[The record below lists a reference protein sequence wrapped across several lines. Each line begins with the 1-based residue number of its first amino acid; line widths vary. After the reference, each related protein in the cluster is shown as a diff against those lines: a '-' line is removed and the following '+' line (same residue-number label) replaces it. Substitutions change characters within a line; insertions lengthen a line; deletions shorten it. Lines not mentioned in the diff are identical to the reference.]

1 MMTKS
6 SRLAFSASARITS
19 LSKAF
24 KRQPNVTIS
33 GPLPTGRNIG
43 ETHTTFQFWKRI
55 TMSDP
60 KTGAVC
66 SLHDPLV
73 VQVLD
78 RLHTEADSQRLAFVP
93 VGIGLAVDWLLG
105 RNPSTTE
112 MADRMKDLYIPI
124 TREQGQFV
132 YLVARAVGARRVVEF
147 GTSLAISTIYEAAAV
162 RDNGGGLVI
171 GSEIEPS
178 KLSRAQANVDEARL
192 TSYVEIRPGDA
203 LETLRD
209 SGGPVDLVL
218 LDGWKDLYVP
228 VLEILAPQLRSG
240 AIVLADNIHTFPRAL
255 APYLEWVRDISNGFQ
270 SVTLPLGHGTEFSVR
285 L

>member
-1 MMTKS
+1 
-6 SRLAFSASARITS
+6 
-19 LSKAF
+19 
-24 KRQPNVTIS
+24 
-33 GPLPTGRNIG
+33 
-43 ETHTTFQFWKRI
+43 
-55 TMSDP
+55 
-60 KTGAVC
+60 
-66 SLHDPLV
+66 
-73 VQVLD
+73 
-78 RLHTEADSQRLAFVP
+78 
-93 VGIGLAVDWLLG
+93 
-105 RNPSTTE
+105 
-112 MADRMKDLYIPI
+112 
-124 TREQGQFV
+124 
-132 YLVARAVGARRVVEF
+132 
-147 GTSLAISTIYEAAAV
+147 
-162 RDNGGGLVI
+162 
-171 GSEIEPS
+171 
-178 KLSRAQANVDEARL
+178 L